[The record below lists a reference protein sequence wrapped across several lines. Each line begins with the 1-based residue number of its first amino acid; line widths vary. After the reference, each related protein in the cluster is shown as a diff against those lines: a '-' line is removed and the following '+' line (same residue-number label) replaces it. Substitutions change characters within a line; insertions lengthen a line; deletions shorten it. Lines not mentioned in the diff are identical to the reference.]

1 MSDGELTLHSKLK
14 RRVVVNCVVETMEPL
29 HVGMG
34 KETLS
39 VSEVDMP
46 VMTDGRKNPIIPGSS
61 IRGVLRAHVTRLLC
75 SLDEETRNSEF
86 NVRKVKAED
95 RDIDTFQNAK
105 SQKEKMEIFG
115 EKMGVID
122 KLFGVSGY
130 ASPLRITD
138 AIPNIDIDLAD
149 RTHVKIDN
157 DLDRAVEGALFDV
170 QFVPEKKQFEF
181 KMVFDELNDHITLD
195 VSNVFYKLILKQLAN
210 GLEIFLGGMK
220 SRGYGLTTIKAKQ
233 VLAYTPK
240 QLALGEK
247 PNPVTDIN
255 QFIDETLRGDNQ
267 KG

>member
-1 MSDGELTLHSKLK
+1 MSTSELTLHSRLK
-14 RRVVVNCVVETMEPL
+14 RRVVIDCAVETMEPL
-29 HVGMG
+29 HVGKG

-46 VMTDGRKNPIIPGSS
+46 VMLDTNENPIIPGSS
-61 IRGVLRAHVTRLLC
+61 IRGVLRAHVTRLLA
-75 SLDEETRNSEF
+75 SLDETTLNSEF
-86 NVRKVKAED
+86 NAGKVKAEEEE
-95 RDIDTFQNAK
+95 IDAFQKAK
-105 SQKEKMEIFG
+105 SQEEKMKLFS
-115 EKMGVID
+115 EKLGVID

-130 ASPLRITD
+130 ASPLKITD
-138 AIPNIDIDLAD
+138 ATPNIEIDLAA

-157 DLDRAVEGALFDV
+157 DLDRAVEGGLFDV

-181 KMVFDELNDHITLD
+181 KMVFDELNDHVTLD
-195 VSNVFYKLILKQLAN
+195 VNNVFYKLILRQLGDA
-210 GLEIFLGGMK
+210 LEIFLGGMK

-247 PNPVTDIN
+247 PEPVTDIK
-255 QFIDETLRGDNQ
+255 QFIDKVLKE

>member
-1 MSDGELTLHSKLK
+1 MSTEELTLHSTLK
-14 RRVVVNCVVETMEPL
+14 RRVVVDCIVETMEPL

-46 VMTDGRKNPIIPGSS
+46 VMTDSSENPIIPGSS
-61 IRGVLRAHVTRLLC
+61 IRGALRAHVTRLLS
-75 SLDEETRNSEF
+75 SLDETTLNGEF
-86 NVRKVKAED
+86 NVRKVKAKDKEVD
-95 RDIDTFQNAK
+95 DFQKAE
-105 SQKEKMEIFG
+105 SQGEKMEKFR
-115 EKMGVID
+115 ESLGVVD

-138 AIPNIDIDLAD
+138 ATPYEKIDLAD

-157 DLDRAVEGALFDV
+157 DLDRAVEGGLFDA
-170 QFVPEKKQFEF
+170 QFVPEKKHFGF
-181 KMVFDELNDHITLD
+181 KIVFDELNDHVTLD
-195 VSNVFYKLILKQLAN
+195 VSNVFYKLILKQLGE

-247 PNPVTDIN
+247 PNPITDIN
-255 QFIDETLRGDNQ
+255 QFIDEALKE

>member
-1 MSDGELTLHSKLK
+1 MSTGELTLHSALK
-14 RRVVVNCVVETMEPL
+14 RRIVVDCIVETMEPL

-46 VMTDGRKNPIIPGSS
+46 VMTDSSENPIIPGSS
-61 IRGVLRAHVTRLLC
+61 IRGVLRAHVTRLLS
-75 SLDEETRNSEF
+75 SLDETTRDKEF
-86 NVRKVKAED
+86 NVRKVKAKGEEVD
-95 RDIDTFQNAK
+95 DFQKAK
-105 SQKEKMEIFG
+105 SQEEKMKKFSENL
-115 EKMGVID
+115 GVVD

-138 AIPNIDIDLAD
+138 ATPNTKIDLAN

-157 DLDRAVEGALFDV
+157 DLDRAVEGGLFDV

-181 KMVFDELNDHITLD
+181 KMVFDELNDNVTLD
-195 VSNVFYKLILKQLAN
+195 VNSVFYKLILRQLSE
-210 GLEIFLGGMK
+210 GLEMFLGGMK
-220 SRGYGLTTIKAKQ
+220 SRGYGLATIKAKQ

-247 PNPVTDIN
+247 PKPVTDIN
-255 QFIDETLRGDNQ
+255 QLIEEAI
-267 KG
+267 K

>member
-1 MSDGELTLHSKLK
+1 MSTGELNLHSKLK
-14 RRVVVNCVVETMEPL
+14 RRVVVDCVVETMEPL

-61 IRGVLRAHVTRLLC
+61 IRGVLRAHVTRLLS
-75 SLDEETRNSEF
+75 SLDETTRRGEF
-86 NVRKVKAED
+86 NVSKVKAEED
-95 RDIDTFQNAK
+95 EVVDFQMSK
-105 SQKEKMEIFG
+105 SQEEKMKKFSERL
-115 EKMGVID
+115 GVVD

-138 AIPNIDIDLAD
+138 ATSNTKIDLAD

-157 DLDRAVEGALFDV
+157 DLDRAVEGGLFDV

-181 KMVFDELNDHITLD
+181 KMVFDDLNDHVTLD
-195 VSNVFYKLILKQLAN
+195 VSNVFYRLILRQLAN
-210 GLEIFLGGMK
+210 GLELFLGGMK
-220 SRGYGLTTIKAKQ
+220 SRGYGLTTIKAKR

-255 QFIDETLRGDNQ
+255 QFIDETLRERG
-267 KG
+267 